1 MISLKGKNILITGAS
16 SGIGQATA
24 ILCDSL
30 GANVILT
37 GRNADTLNETAKLLP
52 ARTDGKNSTKIII
65 ADLTNT
71 DQITELVK
79 QCGSIDGLVNCA
91 GIVKPLPVKYI
102 RQKNISEMF
111 DANFSSAVLLCSELI
126 SAKKINEAASV
137 IFISSISSNH
147 PYIGGALYSASK
159 AALEA
164 FCRSF
169 AIENAGKKIRANVI
183 APALVKTK
191 IFTET
196 ELATSEE
203 EMKNYE
209 AQYPLGFGEP
219 EDVANCIAFL
229 LSPASK
235 WITGTTI
242 NMDGGLLL
250 SSKK

>member
-1 MISLKGKNILITGAS
+1 MISLSHKTILVTGAS
-16 SGIGQATA
+16 SGIGRASA

-30 GANVILT
+30 GASVILT
-37 GRNADTLNETAKLLP
+37 GRNEPALNETASHL
-52 ARTDGKNSTKIII
+52 KNTTKTIV
-65 ADLTNT
+65 ADLT
-71 DQITELVK
+71 DQHQREALLK
-79 QCGSIDGLVNCA
+79 ACGNIDGLVNCA

-102 RQKNISEMF
+102 QSKHITELF
-111 DANFSSAVLLCSELI
+111 DANFNSTVLLCSEL
-126 SAKKINEAASV
+126 SNAKKLNNNASV
-137 IFISSISSNH
+137 VFLSSISSMH

-169 AIENAGKKIRANVI
+169 AIEHAGKKIRANII

-191 IFTET
+191 IFNET

-219 EDVANCIAFL
+219 EDIANCIAFL
-229 LSPASK
+229 LSDKSR
-235 WITGTTI
+235 WITGITI
-242 NMDGGLLL
+242 KMDGGLLL

>member
-1 MISLKGKNILITGAS
+1 MISLKGKTILITGAS

-30 GANVILT
+30 GANIILT
-37 GRNADTLNETAKLLP
+37 GRNTDTLKETAKQL
-52 ARTDGKNSTKIII
+52 KNTTKIIT

-111 DANFSSAVLLCSELI
+111 DANFSSAVLLCSELS
-126 SAKKINEAASV
+126 SAKKINDAASV
-137 IFISSISSNH
+137 IFISSISSHH
-147 PYIGGALYSASK
+147 PYIGGAMYSASK

-164 FCRSF
+164 FCRAF
-169 AIENAGKKIRANVI
+169 AIESAGKKIRANVI

>member
-1 MISLKGKNILITGAS
+1 MISLKDKTILITGAS
-16 SGIGQATA
+16 SGIGEATA

-30 GANVILT
+30 GANVVLT
-37 GRNADTLNETAKLLP
+37 GRNSEKLNTVAKQL
-52 ARTDGKNSTKIII
+52 KNKTIVLA
-65 ADLTNT
+65 ADLTSPLNINFLAK
-71 DQITELVK
+71 DCPE
-79 QCGSIDGLVNCA
+79 IDGLANCA
-91 GIVKPLPVKYI
+91 GIVKPLPIKYI
-102 RQKNISEMF
+102 RQKNIDEIMNS
-111 DANFSSAVLLCSELI
+111 NFSSAVLVCSELAA
-126 SAKKINEAASV
+126 AKKFREKASV
-137 IFISSISSNH
+137 IFISSISSQH

-169 AIENAGKKIRANVI
+169 AIEHANKKIRANVI

-191 IFTET
+191 IFKET

-219 EDVANCIAFL
+219 EDVANAIAFL

-235 WITGTTI
+235 WITGSTLK
-242 NMDGGLLL
+242 MDGGLLL

>member
-1 MISLKGKNILITGAS
+1 MISLSHKTILVTGAS
-16 SGIGQATA
+16 SGIGRASA

-30 GANVILT
+30 GASVILT
-37 GRNADTLNETAKLLP
+37 GRNEPALNETASHL
-52 ARTDGKNSTKIII
+52 KNTTKTIV
-65 ADLTNT
+65 ADLT
-71 DQITELVK
+71 DQHQREALLK
-79 QCGSIDGLVNCA
+79 ACGNIDGLVNCA

-102 RQKNISEMF
+102 QSKHITELF
-111 DANFSSAVLLCSELI
+111 DANFNSTVLLCSEL
-126 SAKKINEAASV
+126 SNAKKLNNNASV
-137 IFISSISSNH
+137 VFLSSISSMH

-169 AIENAGKKIRANVI
+169 AIEHAGKKIRANII

-191 IFTET
+191 IFNET

-219 EDVANCIAFL
+219 EDIANCIAFL
-229 LSPASK
+229 LSDKSR

-242 NMDGGLLL
+242 KMDGGLLL

>member
-16 SGIGQATA
+16 SGIGEATA

-30 GANVILT
+30 GANVTLT
-37 GRNADTLNETAKLLP
+37 GRNKKALNETAAQSKN
-52 ARTDGKNSTKIII
+52 NSTVII
-65 ADLTNT
+65 ADLTNQEHINALAT
-71 DQITELVK
+71 NCDK
-79 QCGSIDGLVNCA
+79 IDGLVNCA

-102 RQKNISEMF
+102 KQKNISEMF
-111 DANFSSAVLLCSELI
+111 DANFSSAVLLCSELS
-126 SAKKINEAASV
+126 SAKKINDKASV
-137 IFISSISSNH
+137 VFISSISSLH
-147 PYIGGALYSASK
+147 PYIGGSLYSASK

-169 AIENAGKKIRANVI
+169 AIEHAGKKIRANII

-209 AQYPLGFGEP
+209 EQYPLGFGEP
-219 EDVANCIAFL
+219 EDIANAIAFL

-235 WITGTTI
+235 WITGTTLK
-242 NMDGGLLL
+242 MDGGLLL